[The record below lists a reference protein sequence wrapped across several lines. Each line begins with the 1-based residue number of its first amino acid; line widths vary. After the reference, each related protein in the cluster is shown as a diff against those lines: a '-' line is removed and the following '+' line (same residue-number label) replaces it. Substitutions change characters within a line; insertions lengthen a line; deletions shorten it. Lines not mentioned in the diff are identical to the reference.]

1 MSATFTSAV
10 RYRVEAVCLTPL
22 RTGGADGAVET
33 VLRDWAGRPFVQGTS
48 LAGALRGWLVDR
60 NPKQVES
67 LFGSQ
72 RQSGSLMVSDGLF
85 EAAAEQQTRPRLRI
99 DGATGTADDG
109 GKFDVAHI
117 AAGTKLT
124 FTLTWLGSQETL
136 EQTGAVE
143 QMLAALHAGEIRLG
157 AQKTNGFGRVS
168 LTVQKRSY
176 RMEDEA
182 DRAAWLEDRE
192 DGTPLTLPE
201 LTLGDQVVFTLT
213 GRADSILVK
222 AGAREMRSIPKGGNR
237 NVTVPLREN
246 SRAILPGSSVKGAV
260 RARVTAIAEI
270 LGLEDAVTEELF
282 GRMSRRN
289 ADGENQDNGLPGKV
303 RFEDAVLSGQSQEI
317 SRMRIN
323 RFTGGVIRQGLFVEE
338 PIRSEITLRITLSEK
353 ESRGCG
359 LLLYALRDL
368 GLGLYNL
375 GSGGAVGR
383 GYLAVDT
390 IRAQAPDGTEACLRF
405 DQDRCCT
412 MEDPAGLFARWLDA
426 IRRDEA

>member
-1 MSATFTSAV
+1 MSATFTRAV
-10 RYRVEAVCLTPL
+10 RYRVEAVCRTPL

-33 VLRDWAGRPFVQGTS
+33 VLRDWTGRPFVQGTS
-48 LAGALRGWLVDR
+48 LAGALRGWLEGRD
-60 NPKQVES
+60 PEGAEA

-72 RQSGSLMVSDGLF
+72 AQSGSLMVSDGLF

-99 DGATGTADDG
+99 DGATGTAADG

-117 AAGTKLT
+117 AAGSKLT
-124 FTLTWLGSQETL
+124 FTLTWLGTEETMA
-136 EQTGAVE
+136 QTGGVE

-176 RMEDEA
+176 RMEDGA

-192 DGTPLTLPE
+192 DGTPLTLPR
-201 LTLGDQVVFTLT
+201 LTLGGQVVFTLT
-213 GRADSILVK
+213 GRADSILIK
-222 AGAREMRSIPKGGNR
+222 SGAREMRPAPKGGNR

-246 SRAILPGSSVKGAV
+246 GRAILPGSSVKGAV
-260 RARVTAIAEI
+260 RARVEAIAEL
-270 LGLEDAVTEELF
+270 LGLEKAVTEALF

-289 ADGENQDNGLPGKV
+289 ENGENQDNGLPGKV
-303 RFEDAVLSGQSQEI
+303 RFEDAVLSGSGQEI
-317 SRMRIN
+317 SRIRIN

-338 PIRSEITLRITLSEK
+338 PLQSEVTLRITLPE
-353 ESRGCG
+353 EETRGCG

-375 GSGGAVGR
+375 GSGGAMGR
-383 GYLAVDT
+383 GYLAVDA
-390 IRAQAPDGTEACLRF
+390 IRAQAPDGTQACLRF
-405 DQDRCCT
+405 DRDRRCT
-412 MEDPAGLFARWLDA
+412 MEDPDGLFARWLDA
-426 IRRDEA
+426 VRRDEA

>member
-1 MSATFTSAV
+1 MSATFTRAV

-33 VLRDWAGRPFVQGTS
+33 VLRDWTGRPFVQGTS
-48 LAGALRGWLVDR
+48 LAGALRDWLADR
-60 NPKQVES
+60 DPDKVEP

-72 RQSGSLMVSDGLF
+72 AQGGSLMVSDGLF
-85 EAAAEQQTRPRLRI
+85 EVAAEQQTRPRLRI

-124 FTLTWLGSQETL
+124 FTLTWLGSEEML

-176 RMEDEA
+176 RMEDA
-182 DRAAWLEDRE
+182 GDRAAWLEDRE
-192 DGTPLTLPE
+192 DGTPLTLPA
-201 LTLGDQVVFTLT
+201 LTLGGQVVFTLT

-222 AGAREMRSIPKGGNR
+222 AGAREMRSSPKGGNR

-246 SRAILPGSSVKGAV
+246 GRAILPGSSVKGAV
-260 RARVTAIAEI
+260 RARVTAIAEL
-270 LGLEDAVTEELF
+270 LGMEKAVTEELF
-282 GRMSRRN
+282 GRMNRR
-289 ADGENQDNGLPGKV
+289 GENPDNGLPGKV
-303 RFEDAVLSGQSQEI
+303 RFEDAVLSGKSQEI
-317 SRMRIN
+317 SRIRIN

-338 PIRSEITLRITLSEK
+338 PIRSEITLRITLPGGEA
-353 ESRGCG
+353 RGCG

-390 IRAQAPDGTEACLRF
+390 IRAQAPDGAEACLRF
-405 DQDRCCT
+405 DQDRRCT
-412 MEDPAGLFARWLDA
+412 MEDPSGLFARWLDA
-426 IRRDEA
+426 VRRDEA

>member
-1 MSATFTSAV
+1 MSATFTRAV

-33 VLRDWAGRPFVQGTS
+33 VLRDWTGRPFVQGTS
-48 LAGALRGWLVDR
+48 LAGALRDWLADR
-60 NPKQVES
+60 DPDKVEP

-72 RQSGSLMVSDGLF
+72 AQSGSLMVSDGLF

-124 FTLTWLGSQETL
+124 FTLTWLGSEEML

-176 RMEDEA
+176 RMEDEG

-192 DGTPLTLPE
+192 DGTPLTLPA
-201 LTLGDQVVFTLT
+201 LTLGGQVVFTLT

-222 AGAREMRSIPKGGNR
+222 AGAREMRSSPKGGNR

-246 SRAILPGSSVKGAV
+246 GQAILPGSSVKGAV
-260 RARVTAIAEI
+260 RARVTAIAEL
-270 LGLEDAVTEELF
+270 LGMEKAVTEELF
-282 GRMSRRN
+282 GRMNRR
-289 ADGENQDNGLPGKV
+289 GENPDNGLPGKV
-303 RFEDAVLSGQSQEI
+303 RFEDAVLSGKSQEI
-317 SRMRIN
+317 SRIRIN

-338 PIRSEITLRITLSEK
+338 PIRSEITLRITLPEG
-353 ESRGCG
+353 EARGCG

-390 IRAQAPDGTEACLRF
+390 IRAQAPDGAEACLRF
-405 DQDRCCT
+405 DQDRRCT
-412 MEDPAGLFARWLDA
+412 MEDPSGLFARWLDA
-426 IRRDEA
+426 VRRDEA

>member
-1 MSATFTSAV
+1 MSATFTRAV

-33 VLRDWAGRPFVQGTS
+33 VLRDWTGRPFVQGTS
-48 LAGALRGWLVDR
+48 LAGALRDWLADR
-60 NPKQVES
+60 DPDKVES

-72 RQSGSLMVSDGLF
+72 QQSGSLMVSDGLF
-85 EAAAEQQTRPRLRI
+85 EAEAEQQTRPRLRI

-124 FTLTWLGSQETL
+124 FTLTWLGSKEML

-143 QMLAALHAGEIRLG
+143 QMLAALHVGEIRLG

-176 RMEDEA
+176 RMEDA
-182 DRAAWLEDRE
+182 GDRAAWLEDRE
-192 DGTPLTLPE
+192 DGTPLTLPQ
-201 LTLGDQVVFTLT
+201 LTLGGQVVFTLT

-222 AGAREMRSIPKGGNR
+222 AGAREMRPGFKGGNR

-246 SRAILPGSSVKGAV
+246 GQAILPGSSVKGAV
-260 RARVTAIAEI
+260 RARVTAIAEL
-270 LGLEDAVTEELF
+270 LGMEQAVTEELF
-282 GRMSRRN
+282 GRMNRR
-289 ADGENQDNGLPGKV
+289 GENPDNGLPGKV
-303 RFEDAVLSGQSQEI
+303 RFEDAVLSGKSQEI
-317 SRMRIN
+317 SRIRIN
-323 RFTGGVIRQGLFVEE
+323 KFTGGVIRQGLFVEE
-338 PIRSEITLRITLSEK
+338 PIRSEVTLRITLPEG
-353 ESRGCG
+353 ETRGCG

-405 DQDRCCT
+405 DKDRGCT
-412 MEDPAGLFARWLDA
+412 MEDPSGLFAQWLDA
-426 IRRDEA
+426 VRRDEA

>member
-1 MSATFTSAV
+1 MSATFTRAV

-33 VLRDWAGRPFVQGTS
+33 VLRDWTGRPFVQGTS
-48 LAGALRGWLVDR
+48 LAGALRDWLADR
-60 NPKQVES
+60 DPDKVEP

-72 RQSGSLMVSDGLF
+72 AQSGSLMVSDGLF

-124 FTLTWLGSQETL
+124 FTLTWLGSEEML
-136 EQTGAVE
+136 EQTGAVG

-176 RMEDEA
+176 RMEDEG
-182 DRAAWLEDRE
+182 DRE
-192 DGTPLTLPE
+192 DGTPLTLPA
-201 LTLGDQVVFTLT
+201 LTLGGQVVLALT

-222 AGAREMRSIPKGGNR
+222 AGAREMRSSPKGGNR

-246 SRAILPGSSVKGAV
+246 GRAILPGSSVKGAV
-260 RARVTAIAEI
+260 RARVTAIAEL
-270 LGLEDAVTEELF
+270 LGMEKAVTEELF
-282 GRMSRRN
+282 GRMNRR
-289 ADGENQDNGLPGKV
+289 GENPDNGLPGKV
-303 RFEDAVLSGQSQEI
+303 RFEDAVLSGKSQEI
-317 SRMRIN
+317 SRIRIN

-338 PIRSEITLRITLSEK
+338 PIRSEITLRITLPEG
-353 ESRGCG
+353 EARGCG

-390 IRAQAPDGTEACLRF
+390 IRAQAPDGAEACLRF
-405 DQDRCCT
+405 DQDRRCT
-412 MEDPAGLFARWLDA
+412 MEDPSGLFARWLDA
-426 IRRDEA
+426 VRRDEA

>member
-1 MSATFTSAV
+1 MSATFTRAV

-22 RTGGADGAVET
+22 RTGGADGAVDT
-33 VLRDWAGRPFVQGTS
+33 VLRDWTGRPFVQGTS
-48 LAGALRGWLVDR
+48 LAGALRDWLADR
-60 NPKQVES
+60 DPCQVES

-72 RQSGSLMVSDGLF
+72 QQSGSLMVSDGLF
-85 EAAAEQQTRPRLRI
+85 EVAAEQQTRPRLRI

-117 AAGTKLT
+117 AAGSRLT
-124 FTLTWLGSQETL
+124 FTLTWLGREEML

-176 RMEDEA
+176 RMEDA
-182 DRAAWLEDRE
+182 GDRAAWLEDRE
-192 DGTPLTLPE
+192 DGTPLTLPT
-201 LTLGDQVVFTLT
+201 LTLGGQVVFTLT

-222 AGAREMRSIPKGGNR
+222 AGAREMRSSPKSGNR

-246 SRAILPGSSVKGAV
+246 GRAILPGSSVKGAV
-260 RARVTAIAEI
+260 RARVTAIAEL
-270 LGLEDAVTEELF
+270 LGMEETVTEELF
-282 GRMSRRN
+282 GRMNRR
-289 ADGENQDNGLPGKV
+289 GENPDNGLPGKV
-303 RFEDAVLSGQSQEI
+303 RFEDAVLSGKSQEI
-317 SRMRIN
+317 SRIRIN

-338 PIRSEITLRITLSEK
+338 PIQSEMELRITLPEG

-390 IRAQAPDGTEACLRF
+390 IRAQAPDGAEACLRF
-405 DQDRCCT
+405 DQDRRCT
-412 MEDPAGLFARWLDA
+412 MEDPSGLFARWLDA
-426 IRRDEA
+426 VRRDEA

>member
-1 MSATFTSAV
+1 MSATFTRAV

-33 VLRDWAGRPFVQGTS
+33 VLRDWTGRPFVQGTS
-48 LAGALRGWLVDR
+48 LAGALRDWLADR
-60 NPKQVES
+60 DPDKVEP

-72 RQSGSLMVSDGLF
+72 AQSGSLMVSDGLF

-124 FTLTWLGSQETL
+124 FTLTWLGNEEML
-136 EQTGAVE
+136 EQTGMVE

-157 AQKTNGFGRVS
+157 AQKTSGFGRVS

-176 RMEDEA
+176 RMEDEG
-182 DRAAWLEDRE
+182 DRTAWLEERE

-201 LTLGDQVVFTLT
+201 LTLGGQVVFTLT

-222 AGAREMRSIPKGGNR
+222 AGAREMRSSPKGGNR

-246 SRAILPGSSVKGAV
+246 GRAILPGSSVKGAV
-260 RARVTAIAEI
+260 RARVTAIAEL
-270 LGLEDAVTEELF
+270 LGLEKAVTEELF
-282 GRMSRRN
+282 GRMNRR
-289 ADGENQDNGLPGKV
+289 GENPDNGLPGKV
-303 RFEDAVLSGQSQEI
+303 RFEDAVLSGKSQEI
-317 SRMRIN
+317 SRIRIN

-338 PIRSEITLRITLSEK
+338 PIRSEITLRITLPEG
-353 ESRGCG
+353 EARGCG

-383 GYLAVDT
+383 GYLAVYT
-390 IRAQAPDGTEACLRF
+390 IRAQAPDGAEACLRF
-405 DQDRCCT
+405 DKDRGCT
-412 MEDPAGLFARWLDA
+412 MEDPSGLFARWLDA
-426 IRRDEA
+426 VRRDEA

>member
-1 MSATFTSAV
+1 MSATFTRAV

-33 VLRDWAGRPFVQGTS
+33 VLRDWTGRPFVQGTS
-48 LAGALRGWLVDR
+48 LAGALRGWLADR
-60 NPKQVES
+60 DPDKVES

-72 RQSGSLMVSDGLF
+72 QQSGSLMVSDGLF
-85 EAAAEQQTRPRLRI
+85 EVAAEQQTRPRLRI

-124 FTLTWLGSQETL
+124 FTLTWLGREKTL

-143 QMLAALHAGEIRLG
+143 QILAALHAGEIRLG

-168 LTVQKRSY
+168 LTVTKRSY
-176 RMEDEA
+176 RMEDEG
-182 DRAAWLEDRE
+182 DRVAWLEDRE
-192 DGTPLTLPE
+192 DGTSLTLPT
-201 LTLGDQVVFTLT
+201 LTLGGQVVFTLT

-222 AGAREMRSIPKGGNR
+222 AGAREMRPGPKGKDR
-237 NVTVPLREN
+237 EVIVPLREN
-246 SRAILPGSSVKGAV
+246 GRAILPGSSVKGAV
-260 RARVTAIAEI
+260 RARVTAIAEL
-270 LGLEDAVTEELF
+270 LGLEKAVTEELF
-282 GRMSRRN
+282 GRMNRR
-289 ADGENQDNGLPGKV
+289 GENPDNGLPGKV
-303 RFEDAVLSGQSQEI
+303 RFEDAVLSSKGQEI
-317 SRMRIN
+317 SRIRIN
-323 RFTGGVIRQGLFVEE
+323 KFTGGVIRQGLFVEE
-338 PIRSEITLRITLSEK
+338 PIRSEMELRITLPE
-353 ESRGCG
+353 EETRGCG

-390 IRAQAPDGTEACLRF
+390 IRAQAPDGAEACLRF
-405 DQDRCCT
+405 DKDRRCT
-412 MEDPAGLFARWLDA
+412 MEDPSGLFARWLDA
-426 IRRDEA
+426 VRRDEA

>member
-1 MSATFTSAV
+1 MSATFTRAV
-10 RYRVEAVCLTPL
+10 RYRMEAVCLTPL
-22 RTGGADGAVET
+22 RTGGADGAVDT
-33 VLRDWAGRPFVQGTS
+33 VLRDWTGRPFVQGTS
-48 LAGALRGWLVDR
+48 LAGALRDWLADR
-60 NPKQVES
+60 DPDKVEP

-72 RQSGSLMVSDGLF
+72 AQSGSLMVSDGLF

-124 FTLTWLGSQETL
+124 FTLTWLGSEEML

-176 RMEDEA
+176 RMEDA
-182 DRAAWLEDRE
+182 GDRAAWLEDRE
-192 DGTPLTLPE
+192 DGTPLTLPA
-201 LTLGDQVVFTLT
+201 LTLGGQVVFTLT

-222 AGAREMRSIPKGGNR
+222 AGAREMRSSPKGGNR

-246 SRAILPGSSVKGAV
+246 GRAILPGSSVKGAV
-260 RARVTAIAEI
+260 RARVTAIAEL
-270 LGLEDAVTEELF
+270 LGMEKAVTEELF
-282 GRMSRRN
+282 GRMNRR
-289 ADGENQDNGLPGKV
+289 GENPDNGLPGKV
-303 RFEDAVLSGQSQEI
+303 RFEDAVLSGKSQEI
-317 SRMRIN
+317 SRIRIN

-338 PIRSEITLRITLSEK
+338 PIRSEITLRITLPEG
-353 ESRGCG
+353 EARGCG

-390 IRAQAPDGTEACLRF
+390 IRAQAPDGAEACLRF
-405 DQDRCCT
+405 DQDRRCT
-412 MEDPAGLFARWLDA
+412 MEDPSGLFARWLDA
-426 IRRDEA
+426 VRRDEA

>member
-1 MSATFTSAV
+1 MSATFTRAV

-22 RTGGADGAVET
+22 RTDGADGAVET
-33 VLRDWAGRPFVQGTS
+33 VLRDWTGRPFVQGTS
-48 LAGALRGWLVDR
+48 LAGALRDWLADR
-60 NPKQVES
+60 DPDKVEP

-72 RQSGSLMVSDGLF
+72 AQSGSLMVSDGLF

-124 FTLTWLGSQETL
+124 FTLTWLGSEEML

-176 RMEDEA
+176 RMEDA
-182 DRAAWLEDRE
+182 GDRAAWLEDRE
-192 DGTPLTLPE
+192 DGTPLTLPA
-201 LTLGDQVVFTLT
+201 LTLGGQVVFTLT

-222 AGAREMRSIPKGGNR
+222 AGAREMRSSPKGGNH

-246 SRAILPGSSVKGAV
+246 GRAILPGSSVKGAV
-260 RARVTAIAEI
+260 RARVTAIAEL
-270 LGLEDAVTEELF
+270 LGMEEAVTEELF
-282 GRMSRRN
+282 GRMNRR
-289 ADGENQDNGLPGKV
+289 GENPDNGLPGKV
-303 RFEDAVLSGQSQEI
+303 RFEDAVLSGKSQEI
-317 SRMRIN
+317 SRIRIN

-338 PIRSEITLRITLSEK
+338 PIRSEITLRITLPEG
-353 ESRGCG
+353 EARGCG

-390 IRAQAPDGTEACLRF
+390 IRAQAPDGAEACLRF
-405 DQDRCCT
+405 DQDRRCT
-412 MEDPAGLFARWLDA
+412 TEDPSGLFARWLDA
-426 IRRDEA
+426 VRRDEA

>member
-1 MSATFTSAV
+1 MSATFTRAV

-22 RTGGADGAVET
+22 RTGGADGAVDT
-33 VLRDWAGRPFVQGTS
+33 VLRDWTGRPFVQGTS
-48 LAGALRGWLVDR
+48 LAGALRGWLEDR
-60 NPKQVES
+60 DPDKVES

-72 RQSGSLMVSDGLF
+72 AQSGSLMVSDGLF
-85 EAAAEQQTRPRLRI
+85 EVAAEQQTRPRLRI

-176 RMEDEA
+176 RMEDA
-182 DRAAWLEDRE
+182 GDRAAWLEDRE
-192 DGTPLTLPE
+192 DGTPLTLPA
-201 LTLGDQVVFTLT
+201 LTLGGQVVFTLT

-222 AGAREMRSIPKGGNR
+222 AGAREMRSSPKGGNR

-246 SRAILPGSSVKGAV
+246 GRAILPGSSVKGAV
-260 RARVTAIAEI
+260 RARVTAIAEL
-270 LGLEDAVTEELF
+270 LGMEKAVIEELF
-282 GRMSRRN
+282 GRMNRR
-289 ADGENQDNGLPGKV
+289 GENPDNGLPGKV
-303 RFEDAVLSGQSQEI
+303 RFEDAVLSGKSQEI
-317 SRMRIN
+317 SRIRIN

-338 PIRSEITLRITLSEK
+338 PIRSEITLRITLPEG
-353 ESRGCG
+353 EARGCG

-390 IRAQAPDGTEACLRF
+390 IRAQAPDGAEACLRF
-405 DQDRCCT
+405 DQDRRCT
-412 MEDPAGLFARWLDA
+412 MEDPSGLFARWLDA
-426 IRRDEA
+426 VRRDEA

>member
-1 MSATFTSAV
+1 MSATFTRAV

-22 RTGGADGAVET
+22 RTGGADGAVDT
-33 VLRDWAGRPFVQGTS
+33 VLRDWTGRPFVQGTS
-48 LAGALRGWLVDR
+48 LAGALRGWLADR
-60 NPKQVES
+60 DPDKVES

-72 RQSGSLMVSDGLF
+72 AQSGSLMVSDGLF
-85 EAAAEQQTRPRLRI
+85 EVAAEQQTRPRLRI

-124 FTLTWLGSQETL
+124 FTLTWMGREEML

-176 RMEDEA
+176 RMEDA
-182 DRAAWLEDRE
+182 GDRAAWLEDRE
-192 DGTPLTLPE
+192 DGTPFTLPT
-201 LTLGDQVVFTLT
+201 LTLGGQVVFTLT

-222 AGAREMRSIPKGGNR
+222 AGAREMRSSPKGGNR

-246 SRAILPGSSVKGAV
+246 GRAILPGSSVKGAV
-260 RARVTAIAEI
+260 RARVTAIAEL
-270 LGLEDAVTEELF
+270 LGMEEAVTEELF
-282 GRMSRRN
+282 GRMNRR
-289 ADGENQDNGLPGKV
+289 GENPDNGLPGKV
-303 RFEDAVLSGQSQEI
+303 RFEDAVLSGKSQEI
-317 SRMRIN
+317 SRIRIN

-338 PIRSEITLRITLSEK
+338 PIRSEITLRITLPEG
-353 ESRGCG
+353 EARGCG

-405 DQDRCCT
+405 DKDRGCT
-412 MEDPAGLFARWLDA
+412 MEDPSGLFDRWLDA
-426 IRRDEA
+426 VRRDEA

>member
-1 MSATFTSAV
+1 MSATFTRAV

-22 RTGGADGAVET
+22 RTGGADGAVDT
-33 VLRDWAGRPFVQGTS
+33 VLRDWTGRPFVQGTS
-48 LAGALRGWLVDR
+48 LAGALRDWLADR
-60 NPKQVES
+60 DPDKVEP

-72 RQSGSLMVSDGLF
+72 AQSGSLMVSDGLF
-85 EAAAEQQTRPRLRI
+85 EVAAEQQTRPRLRI

-124 FTLTWLGSQETL
+124 FTLTWLGSEEML

-176 RMEDEA
+176 RMEDA
-182 DRAAWLEDRE
+182 GDRAAWLEDRE
-192 DGTPLTLPE
+192 DGTPLTLPT
-201 LTLGDQVVFTLT
+201 LTLGGQVVFTLT

-222 AGAREMRSIPKGGNR
+222 AGAREMRSSPKGGNR

-246 SRAILPGSSVKGAV
+246 GRAILPGSSVKGAV
-260 RARVTAIAEI
+260 RARVTAIAEL
-270 LGLEDAVTEELF
+270 LGMEKSVTEELF
-282 GRMSRRN
+282 GRMNRR
-289 ADGENQDNGLPGKV
+289 GETPDNGLPGKV
-303 RFEDAVLSGQSQEI
+303 RFEDAVLSGKSQEI
-317 SRMRIN
+317 SRIRIN

-338 PIRSEITLRITLSEK
+338 PIQSEMELRITLPEG
-353 ESRGCG
+353 ETRGCG

-390 IRAQAPDGTEACLRF
+390 IRAQAPDGAEACLRF
-405 DQDRCCT
+405 DKDRRCT
-412 MEDPAGLFARWLDA
+412 TEDPSGLFARWLDA
-426 IRRDEA
+426 VRRDEA

>member
-1 MSATFTSAV
+1 MSATFTRAV
-10 RYRVEAVCLTPL
+10 RYRMEAVCLTPL

-33 VLRDWAGRPFVQGTS
+33 VLRDWTGRPFVQGTS
-48 LAGALRGWLVDR
+48 LAGALRDWLADR
-60 NPKQVES
+60 DPDKVEP

-72 RQSGSLMVSDGLF
+72 AQSGSLMVSDGLF
-85 EAAAEQQTRPRLRI
+85 EAAAEQQTRPGLRI

-124 FTLTWLGSQETL
+124 FTLTWLGSEEML

-176 RMEDEA
+176 RMEDA
-182 DRAAWLEDRE
+182 GDRAAWLEDRE
-192 DGTPLTLPE
+192 DGTPLTLPA
-201 LTLGDQVVFTLT
+201 LTLGGQVVFTLT

-222 AGAREMRSIPKGGNR
+222 AGAREMRSSPKGGNR

-246 SRAILPGSSVKGAV
+246 GRAILPGSSVKGAV
-260 RARVTAIAEI
+260 RARVTAIAEL
-270 LGLEDAVTEELF
+270 LGMEKAVTEELF
-282 GRMSRRN
+282 GRMNRR
-289 ADGENQDNGLPGKV
+289 GENPDNGLPGKV
-303 RFEDAVLSGQSQEI
+303 RFEDAVLSGKSQEI
-317 SRMRIN
+317 SRIRIN

-338 PIRSEITLRITLSEK
+338 PIRSEITLRITLPEG
-353 ESRGCG
+353 EARGCG

-390 IRAQAPDGTEACLRF
+390 IRAQAPDGAEACLRF
-405 DQDRCCT
+405 DQDRRCT
-412 MEDPAGLFARWLDA
+412 MEDPSGLFARWLDA
-426 IRRDEA
+426 VRRDEA

>member
-1 MSATFTSAV
+1 MSATFTRAV

-33 VLRDWAGRPFVQGTS
+33 VLRDWTGRPFVQGTS
-48 LAGALRGWLVDR
+48 LAGALRDWLADR
-60 NPKQVES
+60 DPDKVEP

-72 RQSGSLMVSDGLF
+72 AQSGSLMVSDGLF

-176 RMEDEA
+176 RMEDA
-182 DRAAWLEDRE
+182 GDRAAWLEDRE
-192 DGTPLTLPE
+192 DGTPLTLPA
-201 LTLGDQVVFTLT
+201 LTLGGQVVFTLT

-222 AGAREMRSIPKGGNR
+222 AGAREMRSSPKGGNR

-246 SRAILPGSSVKGAV
+246 GRAILPGSSVKGAV
-260 RARVTAIAEI
+260 RARVTAIAEL
-270 LGLEDAVTEELF
+270 LGMEKSVTEELF
-282 GRMSRRN
+282 GRMNRR
-289 ADGENQDNGLPGKV
+289 GENPDNGLPGKV
-303 RFEDAVLSGQSQEI
+303 RFEDAVLSGKSQEI
-317 SRMRIN
+317 SRIRIN

-338 PIRSEITLRITLSEK
+338 PIRSEITLRITLPEG
-353 ESRGCG
+353 EARGCG

-390 IRAQAPDGTEACLRF
+390 IRAQAPDGAEACLRF
-405 DQDRCCT
+405 DKDRRCT
-412 MEDPAGLFARWLDA
+412 MEDPSGLFARWLDA
-426 IRRDEA
+426 VRRDEA